1 MGAAPTG
8 SPGGGRKRSRLGVP
22 APESTL
28 AVLGRLALMAL
39 AAAAIAV
46 EHGFYERPL
55 EIWLLRVCAGVLIV
69 AHGGLTVWVG
79 LRRVGRAELAASLAL
94 QLVFVAGLG
103 LDLAGFPAGWRVVE
117 AGVVLRLFAEL
128 WGAHL
133 VLSHR
138 LLRPEA
144 LLPVSFG
151 VLILV
156 GALLLKLPRA
166 VPRDVPLDWVDALF
180 TSTSAVCV
188 TGLTVRNTA
197 TEFTEVGQMVILAL
211 IQLGGL
217 GIIMFGSTLMLLLGR
232 AMSLREN
239 LSMSQM
245 LADQPVHRLLG
256 YGRFVLVATIALE
269 LVGAALLYP
278 LWSEHEAAGAGR
290 LWLSLFHSVSAFCN
304 AGFDITGE
312 SLMGHR
318 TSPLSLGVVVM
329 LIVLGGLG
337 FPVLENLVR
346 VGRAR
351 LHRMRGRQGL
361 PAGYSVADTR
371 LTLHSRLVLAT
382 TLAVYLYG
390 VAAILLGQL
399 LQAGEL
405 GREGL
410 TTGTAL
416 RSLADAHFMSV
427 TSRTAGFNTLPMEHL
442 APSSV
447 LVIMTLMIVGGSP
460 GSTAGGAKTTTL
472 AVLALSVVAT
482 MRRRPEAEAGGRA
495 IADSIVRKAGT
506 LGLCY
511 FGLIVACTFVLSLFE
526 PFRLEPVLFEV
537 ISAATTTG
545 LSLGITPDLTPEGK
559 LVIIGAMFLGR
570 VGPLTLLTGLLF
582 GRKHEHQYTLA
593 HEGVA
598 LG

>member
-1 MGAAPTG
+1 
-8 SPGGGRKRSRLGVP
+8 
-22 APESTL
+22 
-28 AVLGRLALMAL
+28 MAL
-39 AAAAIAV
+39 AAGAIAV
-46 EHGFYERPL
+46 EHGFYERPC
-55 EIWLLRVCAGVLIV
+55 EIWLLRVCTGAIVL
-69 AHGGLTVWVG
+69 AHGGLTVWAG
-79 LRRVGRAELAASLAL
+79 LRRVGRAELIASLVL
-94 QLVFVAGLG
+94 QVAFVVGLG
-103 LDLAGFPAGWRVVE
+103 MDLAGLPAGWRLVE

-133 VLSHR
+133 VLSRR

-151 VLILV
+151 ALIVV

-166 VPRDVPLDWVDALF
+166 VPRDDPLGWVDALF

-197 TEFTEVGQMVILAL
+197 SEFTGVGQMVILAL

-232 AMSLREN
+232 TMSLREN

-256 YGRFVLVATIALE
+256 YGRFVLVATIVLE

-278 LWSEHEAAGAGR
+278 MWSEREAAGASR
-290 LWLSLFHSVSAFCN
+290 LWLSVFHSVSAFCN

-312 SLMGHR
+312 SLTGHR
-318 TSPLSLGVVVM
+318 TSPLSLVVVVM
-329 LIVLGGLG
+329 LIVMGGLG

-351 LHRMRGRQGL
+351 LHRLRGRPGL
-361 PAGYSVADTR
+361 PAGYAVADAR
-371 LTLHSRLVLAT
+371 LSLHSRLVLAT

-390 VAAILLGQL
+390 VVGILLGQL
-399 LQAGEL
+399 LQAGDPAGDGL
-405 GREGL
+405 GA
-410 TTGTAL
+410 GTVL

-427 TSRTAGFNTLPMEHL
+427 TARTAGFNTLPMEHL

-482 MRRRPEAEAGGRA
+482 MRQRPEAEAGGRA
-495 IADSIVRKAGT
+495 IADAIVRKAGT

-511 FGLIVACTFVLSLFE
+511 FALIVACTFALSLVE

>member
-1 MGAAPTG
+1 MLA
-8 SPGGGRKRSRLGVP
+8 RL
-22 APESTL
+22 
-28 AVLGRLALMAL
+28 VLMVAG
-39 AAAAIAV
+39 AAAIAA
-46 EHGFYERPL
+46 EHGFYEPPL
-55 EIWLLRVCAGVLIV
+55 DRWLLRGAVGACII
-69 AHGGLTVWVG
+69 AHGAVMLWAGLHRLT
-79 LRRVGRAELAASLAL
+79 RAEL
-94 QLVFVAGLG
+94 VAGLAMQG
-103 LDLAGFPAGWRVVE
+103 VFLAGMVLWAAGYPGGWRLVE

-133 VLSHR
+133 VLSRR

-144 LLPVSFG
+144 LLPVSFA

-166 VPRDVPLDWVDALF
+166 VPQDDSLGWVDALF

-197 TEFTEVGQMVILAL
+197 TGFTEVGQMVILAL

-232 AMSLREN
+232 TMSLREN
-239 LSMSQM
+239 LSLSQM

-256 YGRFVLVATIALE
+256 YGRFVLVATILVE
-269 LVGAALLYP
+269 LAGAALLYP
-278 LWSEHEAAGAGR
+278 LWGEPDASEAGR
-290 LWLSLFHSVSAFCN
+290 LWLSVFHAVSAFCN

-312 SLMGHR
+312 SMVGYR
-318 TSPLSLGVVVM
+318 TSALSLGILAT

-337 FPVLENLVR
+337 FPVLENLMRIAR
-346 VGRAR
+346 VTLHRRRGRPGLPDGFTVADAR
-351 LHRMRGRQGL
+351 L
-361 PAGYSVADTR
+361 S
-371 LTLHSRLVLAT
+371 LHSRLVLTT
-382 TLAVYLYG
+382 TLVLYLYG
-390 VAAILLGQL
+390 VAAITLGQL
-399 LQAGEL
+399 LQAEAPGGSGL
-405 GREGL
+405 GP
-410 TTGTAL
+410 ASVL
-416 RSLADAHFMSV
+416 RSLGDAHFMCVSA
-427 TSRTAGFNTLPMEHL
+427 RTAGFNSMPMTDL

-447 LVIMTLMIVGGSP
+447 LVLMTLMLVGGSP
-460 GSTAGGAKTTTL
+460 GSTAGGVKTTTL
-472 AVLALSVVAT
+472 AVLALSVIAT
-482 MRRRPEAEAGGRA
+482 MRQRPEAEAGGRA
-495 IADSIVRKAGT
+495 IADAIVRKAGT

-511 FGLIVACTFVLSLFE
+511 FALIVACTFILFLFE

-545 LSLGITPDLTPEGK
+545 LSLGITPDLTPGGK
-559 LVIIGAMFLGR
+559 LVIVAAMFLGR

-582 GRKHEHQYTLA
+582 GRRAEHPYTLA